1 MAYGKLKVDT
11 LTWDN
16 SGTDTDITVST
27 IPTAAQLAAKADL
40 ASPTF
45 TGTAVFNDLTVN
57 GTNTVINTTTL
68 QVEDKNIEL
77 GKVGTPTDTT
87 ADGGGI
93 TLKGATD
100 KTFNWVDAN
109 DAWTSSEHI
118 HVGDNKKLYVGTG
131 KDIALWHDGTNSYI
145 ENTTNNLFLKG
156 DAVNI
161 RSSSNEQIIET
172 AADGAVTLYHN
183 NSAKIAT
190 SAAGVTVT
198 GTVSDSK
205 GDVRKIIQNTQGSTY
220 TLVAADAG
228 KHILASGTVTIPNN
242 VFAAGDA
249 ITIINN
255 TAGDL
260 TLTDSTNYL
269 YNTSDAATG
278 NRTLAARGMATILF
292 TAGNTAYISGAGLS

>member
-16 SGTDTDITVST
+16 SGTDTNITVST
-27 IPTAAQLAAKADL
+27 IPTAAQLAAKAPL

-68 QVEDKNIEL
+68 QVEDKNLEL
-77 GKVGTPTDTT
+77 GKVSTPSDTT